1 MVRGVLACLAEA
13 GLLARSGEQP
23 VLQEPSPIHG
33 ELVSAVVVS
42 YNSRGWL
49 EGCLEALA
57 VQSYTPL
64 EVIVVD
70 NGSTDGSTQWLKHGE
85 RANKVLL
92 LEATLGLA
100 SAINRGVEQAHGAYI
115 LLLNP
120 DTRLE
125 PGAIAQMVAVAQGDP
140 RCAAVAPK
148 LKFMWAPGFINGLGN
163 RVGASGWGTD
173 NALGHLDLGQFDGWE
188 AVPSACFAAALV
200 SRAAWEAVGPLDE
213 GYPLYYEDV
222 DWCYRARLMGYVVR
236 AAPKAVV
243 YHALGRR
250 VHTGQ
255 EIDLT
260 PHKLRCVV
268 YGRQRFALKI
278 LALPRW
284 LRFSILYTLEDLGR
298 TALALFKPDWSAIR
312 AVAGGWWK
320 LVRDFSTILI
330 ERRRAQARRKLT
342 DGELLALPVAI
353 PPPHIWRGLPEL
365 TWDLVEHHY
374 LPLIRSGKTRSMP
387 EFDTVQT
394 HRSARPRLLIVSN
407 DLVDVKMAGPGL
419 RYLEMCRAL
428 STDLDVTLAVPGAT
442 MLVETGFELVP
453 YEDAQPGPLRQRV
466 ERSDVV
472 LASPFI
478 LGKFPWLEVA
488 AARLVLDLYDPFIF
502 ENLHY
507 YLAEP
512 MDVQEQLN
520 LQSVELL
527 NRAARA
533 GDFFVCGS
541 ERQRDL
547 WMGLLA
553 ANGRV
558 NPRAFASDPELRK
571 LVDVVGVGISDR
583 ESVHRPVLRG
593 LHPAI
598 PQDARIVLWGGGMWD
613 WLDPLTLVRAW
624 PEVIKHFPQARLVFL
639 GTRHPNPLV
648 PDHRVVESTIALAAE
663 TGEKDRTVFFF
674 EWLPVEERE
683 ALLCE
688 ADIGIVLHPQ
698 HVETRYAIRT
708 RVLDYVWARLPVLVS
723 DGDVTSEWV
732 RQYDLGRVAPPSNAD
747 AIAGALVE
755 MLEMPKEAWAPAFEK
770 ARAYFFWSRVVE
782 PLRQYCR
789 GGALAADRK
798 ITRLGPEGARPGKIW
813 RGRLA
818 RARYIWRN
826 QGSGALLRRL
836 WRFLQWRLS
845 Q

>member
-1 MVRGVLACLAEA
+1 
-13 GLLARSGEQP
+13 
-23 VLQEPSPIHG
+23 
-33 ELVSAVVVS
+33 
-42 YNSRGWL
+42 
-49 EGCLEALA
+49 
-57 VQSYTPL
+57 
-64 EVIVVD
+64 
-70 NGSTDGSTQWLKHGE
+70 
-85 RANKVLL
+85 
-92 LEATLGLA
+92 
-100 SAINRGVEQAHGAYI
+100 
-115 LLLNP
+115 
-120 DTRLE
+120 
-125 PGAIAQMVAVAQGDP
+125 
-140 RCAAVAPK
+140 
-148 LKFMWAPGFINGLGN
+148 
-163 RVGASGWGTD
+163 
-173 NALGHLDLGQFDGWE
+173 
-188 AVPSACFAAALV
+188 
-200 SRAAWEAVGPLDE
+200 
-213 GYPLYYEDV
+213 
-222 DWCYRARLMGYVVR
+222 
-236 AAPKAVV
+236 
-243 YHALGRR
+243 
-250 VHTGQ
+250 
-255 EIDLT
+255 
-260 PHKLRCVV
+260 
-268 YGRQRFALKI
+268 
-278 LALPRW
+278 
-284 LRFSILYTLEDLGR
+284 
-298 TALALFKPDWSAIR
+298 
-312 AVAGGWWK
+312 
-320 LVRDFSTILI
+320 
-330 ERRRAQARRKLT
+330 
-342 DGELLALPVAI
+342 
-353 PPPHIWRGLPEL
+353 
-365 TWDLVEHHY
+365 
-374 LPLIRSGKTRSMP
+374 
-387 EFDTVQT
+387 
-394 HRSARPRLLIVSN
+394 
-407 DLVDVKMAGPGL
+407 
-419 RYLEMCRAL
+419 
-428 STDLDVTLAVPGAT
+428 
-442 MLVETGFELVP
+442 
-453 YEDAQPGPLRQRV
+453 
-466 ERSDVV
+466 
-472 LASPFI
+472 
-478 LGKFPWLEVA
+478 
-488 AARLVLDLYDPFIF
+488 VLDLYDPFIF

-558 NPRAFASDPELRK
+558 NPRAFASDPELRR
-571 LVDVVGVGISDR
+571 LVDVVGVGIPER
-583 ESVHRPVLRG
+583 EPVHRPILRG
-593 LHPAI
+593 LHPAF
-598 PQDARIVLWGGGMWD
+598 PQEARIILWGGGLWD
-613 WLDPLTLVRAW
+613 WLDPLTLVQAW